1 MNDLVIALEDIRE
14 SVVTVKNKVEENNII
29 ALEILKLIREIN
41 RG

>member
-29 ALEILKLIREIN
+29 AMEILKLIREIN